1 MDDYEYKDAEA
12 LTEETE
18 VHDTDNLL
26 GFNANE
32 GLQISAEAL
41 KQYILGN
48 LDISVEGKTLVITI

>member
-32 GLQISAEAL
+32 GLQIPASAI